1 MFFNLLKHIFTI
13 KKCKL
18 LSDSFSDVKQD
29 VFDTYFSYEAI
40 IQLTDGSIAKLLF
53 SPENMHRIDMK
64 LTTLNDNK
72 KKDVIIAKIKDTN
85 VFLELIEVPEHLRNQ
100 GLGTLI
106 FSCWL
111 KVVDKISEVY
121 SIQFSSI
128 SGTLGTDSNFT
139 PEYSIKLYK
148 KFNNYIFGNYKLRLD
163 ICDIKK
169 RELLYTLIL
178 L

>member
-29 VFDTYFSYEAI
+29 VFD
-40 IQLTDGSIAKLLF
+40 
-53 SPENMHRIDMK
+53 
-64 LTTLNDNK
+64 
-72 KKDVIIAKIKDTN
+72 
-85 VFLELIEVPEHLRNQ
+85 
-100 GLGTLI
+100 
-106 FSCWL
+106 
-111 KVVDKISEVY
+111 KISEVY

-128 SGTLGTDSNFT
+128 SGTLRTDSNFT

-169 RELLYTLIL
+169 RELLHTLIL